1 MGEKQDWVPLEVKR
15 ELDDLMV
22 EYGYQSLGDK
32 ISLTEL
38 DEELSGRTDF
48 R

>member
-1 MGEKQDWVPLEVKR
+1 MSWKMCIRDS
-15 ELDDLMV
+15 DDLMV

-32 ISLTEL
+32 ISPTEL